1 MMRTGRVMRR
11 RGAMVRGNK
20 LIGTLLCAILAVSL
34 SGVSPAWASG
44 SAPYFTALAAS
55 GSTELQ
61 TAREFAVAAPL
72 PDGQVLIAGGQ
83 SVGGLLGGGPLRSA
97 ELFDPANDTFTA
109 LAASGATELQTAR
122 IGAVAAPL
130 PDGQVLIAG
139 GASGGPLRSAELFD
153 PANDTFTA
161 LAASGATELQ
171 TARIGA
177 VAAPLPDGQ
186 VLIAGGASVGPLRS
200 AELFDPANDTFTAL
214 AASGA
219 TELQTAR
226 EDAVAAPLPDG
237 QVLIA
242 GGQTAGV
249 PLQSAELF
257 DPANDTFTALPAS
270 GSTELQ
276 TAREDAVAAP
286 LPDGQVLIAGGNA
299 GGSLQSAELFDP
311 ANDTFTALTASG
323 STELQTARGN
333 AVAAP
338 LPDGQVLIAGGAS
351 GASPLQ
357 SAEMYSSA
365 PQAAVAGGDFGDQ
378 TVGQPSPA
386 SAIVVT
392 NVGAQA
398 LWISGDSIAVSA
410 DSADFAIIADACSGR
425 TLAFEQSCTI
435 SAQFTPSTTGSRT
448 AAIALSDNESTASVI
463 ALTGDGVAANSGLTG
478 AIGLAGA
485 TGAAGV
491 NGATGLPG
499 ATGAVGARGAT
510 GLPGATGTAGPS
522 GPAGEVEI
530 VTCKSV
536 TTGKAKHKKTL
547 QKCATKLTSSPV
559 TFTTTRG
566 LAAAVLSRGDV
577 VYATGSAI
585 RLGTRSQLLL
595 RPLHAISAGRY
606 LLTLTHGRE
615 HQRETITIA

>member
-1 MMRTGRVMRR
+1 MRTRRVIRW
-11 RGAMVRGNK
+11 RGVMARGNTR
-20 LIGTLLCAILAVSL
+20 IGTLLCAILAVSL
-34 SGVSPAWASG
+34 SGASAAWASG

-61 TAREFAVAAPL
+61 TARTFAVAAPL
-72 PDGQVLIAGGQ
+72 PDGQVLIAGGGN
-83 SVGGLLGGGPLRSA
+83 STSGPLQSAELFNPANATFTALAASGSTELQTARAAAVAAPLPDGQVLIAGGTNGSVMRPLQSA

-109 LAASGATELQTAR
+109 LAASGSTELQTAR
-122 IGAVAAPL
+122 EWAVAAPL

-139 GASGGPLRSAELFD
+139 GQDGSGPLQSAELFD

-161 LAASGATELQ
+161 LAASGSTELQ
-171 TARIGA
+171 TDREVA

-186 VLIAGGASVGPLRS
+186 VLIAGGFDGSGPLQS

-214 AASGA
+214 AASG
-219 TELQTAR
+219 
-226 EDAVAAPLPDG
+226 
-237 QVLIA
+237 
-242 GGQTAGV
+242 
-249 PLQSAELF
+249 
-257 DPANDTFTALPAS
+257 
-270 GSTELQ
+270 STELQ
-276 TAREDAVAAP
+276 TAREYAVAAP
-286 LPDGQVLIAGGNA
+286 LPNGQVLIAGGD
-299 GGSLQSAELFDP
+299 GGAPAERG
-311 ANDTFTALTASG
+311 AVRSR
-323 STELQTARGN
+323 QRHVHRARRFGQHRAADRPRS

-338 LPDGQVLIAGGAS
+338 LPNGQVLIAGGS
-351 GASPLQ
+351 GGSGTLQ
-357 SAEMYSSA
+357 SAELYYSA
-365 PQAAVAGGDFGDQ
+365 PQAAAARGDFGDQ

-398 LWISGDSIAVSA
+398 LRISGDSIAVSA
-410 DSADFAIIADACSGR
+410 DSADFAITADACSGR

-448 AAIALSDNESTASVI
+448 AAIALSDNESTASMI
-463 ALTGDGVAANSGLTG
+463 TLTGNGIPPNSGLTG

-485 TGAAGV
+485 TGAAG
-491 NGATGLPG
+491 AS
-499 ATGAVGARGAT
+499 GAT
-510 GLPGATGTAGPS
+510 GLPGATGTAGARGATGPPGATGAAGPS

-536 TTGKAKHKKTL
+536 TTGKGKHKKTL

-585 RLGTRSQLLL
+585 RSGTRSQLLL
-595 RPLHAISAGRY
+595 RPLHKISTGRY

-615 HQRETITIA
+615 HQHETITIA